1 MRTLLTVLFALA
13 AIAPASAADL
23 KLLTAGAFKSVA
35 LELVPE
41 FEKKTGHKVT
51 VENDTAGA
59 IARRIADGE
68 SFDVVVMPPAAMGPL
83 LGSKLVE
90 SSAKP
95 LARVGIG
102 VAIKQ
107 GAPVPDI
114 STVDAFKQSL
124 LKARA
129 IAYTDPAS
137 GGTAGT
143 YLAKLFEKLGI
154 AAELKPKSVLVKG
167 GLAAEKLISGEADIA
182 MQPASE
188 LLAVPGAVLVGP
200 IPLEVQTYIIY
211 AGAVSAGTRDQ
222 AGGRCPAPRPMGPR
236 QGAAAEEEGDGAAL
250 AASRSMLD
258 RGRAA
263 RAERSCLA
271 RRTGEKV
278 SPLRARA
285 PVATLR
291 ERPSKPSAPSP
302 PPSTRR
308 SCGRCRRG
316 RGPGSHSTCSRPS

>member
-1 MRTLLTVLFALA
+1 MRILLTFLFAVVA
-13 AIAPASAADL
+13 MSPAMAADL
-23 KLLTAGAFKSVA
+23 KLLTAGAYKSAA

-59 IARRIADGE
+59 LARRVAAGE
-68 SFDVVVMPPAAMGPL
+68 SFDVVVIPPAAMAPL
-83 LGSKLVE
+83 LSGKLIE

-114 STVDAFKQSL
+114 SSVEAWKKSL
-124 LKARA
+124 LAARA

-143 YLAKLFEKLGI
+143 YLANLFEKLGI
-154 AAELKPKSVLVKG
+154 AAELKPKTVLVKG

-188 LLAVPGAVLVGP
+188 LLAVPGAQLVGP
-200 IPLEVQTYIIY
+200 IPLEVQTYILY
-211 AGAVSAGTRDQ
+211 SGAVSTATRDRQ
-222 AGGRCPAPRPMGPR
+222 AADALML
-236 QGAAAEEEGDGAAL
+236 AL
-250 AASRSMLD
+250 ADPKNLPILKKRGLD
-258 RGRAA
+258 
-263 RAERSCLA
+263 
-271 RRTGEKV
+271 
-278 SPLRARA
+278 A
-285 PVATLR
+285 P
-291 ERPSKPSAPSP
+291 
-302 PPSTRR
+302 
-308 SCGRCRRG
+308 
-316 RGPGSHSTCSRPS
+316 

>member
-1 MRTLLTVLFALA
+1 MRVLLTLLIALA
-13 AIAPASAADL
+13 GIAPAAAADL

-35 LELVPE
+35 LELVQE

-51 VENDTAGA
+51 IENDTAGA
-59 IARRIADGE
+59 VARRVGGGE
-68 SFDVVVMPPAAMGPL
+68 YVDVVVMPPAAMGPL
-83 LGSKLVE
+83 LSSKLVE

-124 LKARA
+124 LAARA

-137 GGTAGT
+137 GGTAGI

-154 AAELKPKSVLVKG
+154 AEQLKPKSVLVKG
-167 GLAAEKLISGEADIA
+167 GLAAEKIVSGEADIA

-188 LLAVPGAVLVGP
+188 LLSVPGVTLVGP

-211 AGAVSAGTRDQ
+211 AGAVSAGARDQ
-222 AGGRCPAPRPMGPR
+222 A
-236 QGAAAEEEGDGAAL
+236 AADALLAAL
-250 AASRSMLD
+250 HGPDKAAL
-258 RGRAA
+258 
-263 RAERSCLA
+263 LKK
-271 RRTGEKV
+271 TGMEL
-278 SPLRARA
+278 P
-285 PVATLR
+285 
-291 ERPSKPSAPSP
+291 
-302 PPSTRR
+302 
-308 SCGRCRRG
+308 
-316 RGPGSHSTCSRPS
+316 

>member
-1 MRTLLTVLFALA
+1 MRVLLIALFALA

-51 VENDTAGA
+51 VENDTAGGL
-59 IARRIADGE
+59 ARRIAGGE
-68 SFDVVVMPPAAMGPL
+68 YFDVVVLPPAALAPL
-83 LGSKLVE
+83 LGSKAVE
-90 SSAKP
+90 SSVKP

-114 STVDAFKQSL
+114 SSVDAFKQTL
-124 LKARA
+124 LAARA

-137 GGTAGT
+137 GGTAGI
-143 YLAKLFEKLGI
+143 YLAKLFEKMGI

-167 GLAAEKLISGEADIA
+167 GLAAEKIVSGEAEIA

-188 LLAVPGAVLVGP
+188 LLAVPGVVLVGP

-211 AGAVSAGTRDQ
+211 AGAVSAAARDQ
-222 AGGRCPAPRPMGPR
+222 S
-236 QGAAAEEEGDGAAL
+236 AADALLAAL
-250 AASRSMLD
+250 DGPDKAALLKKKGMEL
-258 RGRAA
+258 
-263 RAERSCLA
+263 
-271 RRTGEKV
+271 
-278 SPLRARA
+278 P
-285 PVATLR
+285 
-291 ERPSKPSAPSP
+291 
-302 PPSTRR
+302 
-308 SCGRCRRG
+308 
-316 RGPGSHSTCSRPS
+316 

>member
-1 MRTLLTVLFALA
+1 MRVLLIVLFALA
-13 AIAPASAADL
+13 AIVPASAADL
-23 KLLTAGAFKSVA
+23 KLLTAGAFKSMA

-41 FEKKTGHKVT
+41 FERKTGHKVT
-51 VENDTAGA
+51 IENDTAGGL
-59 IARRIADGE
+59 ARRIVGGE
-68 SFDVVVMPPAAMGPL
+68 YFDVVVMPPAPMASL

-114 STVDAFKQSL
+114 STVDAWKQSL

-143 YLAKLFEKLGI
+143 YLANLFEKIGI

-167 GLAAEKLISGEADIA
+167 GLAAEKLISGEAEIA

-211 AGAVSAGTRDQ
+211 AGAVSAAARDQ
-222 AGGRCPAPRPMGPR
+222 AAA
-236 QGAAAEEEGDGAAL
+236 GALLAAL
-250 AASRSMLD
+250 HGPDKAALLKKKGMEL
-258 RGRAA
+258 
-263 RAERSCLA
+263 
-271 RRTGEKV
+271 
-278 SPLRARA
+278 P
-285 PVATLR
+285 
-291 ERPSKPSAPSP
+291 
-302 PPSTRR
+302 
-308 SCGRCRRG
+308 
-316 RGPGSHSTCSRPS
+316 

>member
-1 MRTLLTVLFALA
+1 MRVLLIVLFALA
-13 AIAPASAADL
+13 AIVPASAADL
-23 KLLTAGAFKSVA
+23 KLLTAGAFKSMA

-51 VENDTAGA
+51 IENDTAGGL
-59 IARRIADGE
+59 ARRIVGGE
-68 SFDVVVMPPAAMGPL
+68 YFDVVVMPPAPMASL

-114 STVDAFKQSL
+114 STVDAWKQSL

-143 YLAKLFEKLGI
+143 YLANLFEKIGI

-167 GLAAEKLISGEADIA
+167 GLAAEKLITGEAEIA

-211 AGAVSAGTRDQ
+211 AGAVSAAARDQ
-222 AGGRCPAPRPMGPR
+222 A
-236 QGAAAEEEGDGAAL
+236 AADALLAAL
-250 AASRSMLD
+250 HGPDKAALLKKKGMEL
-258 RGRAA
+258 
-263 RAERSCLA
+263 
-271 RRTGEKV
+271 
-278 SPLRARA
+278 P
-285 PVATLR
+285 
-291 ERPSKPSAPSP
+291 
-302 PPSTRR
+302 
-308 SCGRCRRG
+308 
-316 RGPGSHSTCSRPS
+316 

>member
-1 MRTLLTVLFALA
+1 MRVLLIVLFALA
-13 AIAPASAADL
+13 AIVPASAADL
-23 KLLTAGAFKSVA
+23 KLLTAGAFKSMA

-51 VENDTAGA
+51 IENDTAGGL
-59 IARRIADGE
+59 ARRIVGGE
-68 SFDVVVMPPAAMGPL
+68 YFDVVVMPPAPMASL

-114 STVDAFKQSL
+114 STVDAWKQSL

-143 YLAKLFEKLGI
+143 YLANLFEKIGI

-167 GLAAEKLISGEADIA
+167 GLAAEKLISGEAEIA
-182 MQPASE
+182 MQPSSE

-211 AGAVSAGTRDQ
+211 AGAVSAAARDQ
-222 AGGRCPAPRPMGPR
+222 AVAD
-236 QGAAAEEEGDGAAL
+236 ALLAAL
-250 AASRSMLD
+250 HGPDKAALLKKKGMEL
-258 RGRAA
+258 
-263 RAERSCLA
+263 
-271 RRTGEKV
+271 
-278 SPLRARA
+278 P
-285 PVATLR
+285 
-291 ERPSKPSAPSP
+291 
-302 PPSTRR
+302 
-308 SCGRCRRG
+308 
-316 RGPGSHSTCSRPS
+316 